1 MTTSPALPTALTTA
15 LTPRDPEY
23 AAAIAPFVTTT
34 TPRPD
39 LVVEARSPADVVAA
53 VRWAGGEGRAVT
65 VQATG
70 HQLLADLAGSVL
82 ISTRR
87 LDQVRVDPDART
99 ATVGGGARWQQ
110 VIAAATPH
118 GLAPICGSSSHVGVV
133 GFCLGGGHGPLSR
146 AFGTG
151 ADQVRRIRVVT
162 ADGVERDLDAT
173 REPDLFAALLGGK
186 AGFGVVTEMEIA
198 LHPVTRLYG
207 GGIFFPGEASPPL
220 LHAWRE
226 WVATLPDEA
235 STSIALLRLPPDP
248 SLPPPLQGAF
258 VTHLRFAHLGTA
270 AEGAA
275 LLAPMRAVAE
285 PIADMVDEMPFAA
298 IDAIHA
304 DPTEPMPIWDDSATL
319 GALPPEAVEA
329 LLAVAGP
336 GVETPVIMAELRQL
350 GGAIARRPQRAH
362 DAVAGRDA
370 AFGLYALAPMFPPVA
385 AAAPAA
391 ARGVVDAVRPWAVG
405 GLPNFQ
411 GLAAGAR
418 LGALWDDATLAFLAG
433 VREAYDPAGMFRTVG
448 LRG

>member
-1 MTTSPALPTALTTA
+1 MSVPTVPT
-15 LTPRDPEY
+15 LTPADPTY
-23 AAAIAPFVTTT
+23 AAAVAPFTTTT

-53 VRWAGGEGRAVT
+53 VRWAGEEGRAVT

-70 HQLLADLAGSVL
+70 HQLLTDLAGSVL
-82 ISTRR
+82 ISTRH
-87 LDQVRVDPDART
+87 LDDVRVDPVART
-99 ATVGGGARWQQ
+99 AVVGGGAPWKQ
-110 VIAAATPH
+110 VIAEAAPH

-151 ADQVRRIRVVT
+151 ADQVRRIRIVT
-162 ADGVERDLDAT
+162 ADGVERDVDAD
-173 REPDLFAALLGGK
+173 REPDLFDALRGGK

-198 LHPVTRLYG
+198 LHPVSRLYG
-207 GGIFFPGEASPPL
+207 GGIFFPGEASPQL

-258 VTHLRFAHLGTA
+258 VAHLRFAYLGTA
-270 AEGAA
+270 EEGAA
-275 LLAPMRAVAE
+275 LLAPMRAVAGA
-285 PIADMVDEMPFAA
+285 IADMVDEMPFAA
-298 IDAIHA
+298 IDAIHS
-304 DPTEPMPIWDDSATL
+304 DPTDPMPIWDDSATL
-319 GALPPEAVEA
+319 SALPAAAVDA

-336 GVETPVIMAELRQL
+336 GVETPLIMAELRHF
-350 GGAIARRPQRAH
+350 GGAIAKAGAGRH

-385 AAAPAA
+385 AIAPAA
-391 ARGVVDAVRPWAVG
+391 ARGVVDAVRPWTMG

-411 GLAAGAR
+411 GPAAGGR
-418 LGALWDDATLAFLAG
+418 MGSLWDDATTAFLTG

>member
-1 MTTSPALPTALTTA
+1 MTTSLTAPAA
-15 LTPRDPEY
+15 LTPLDTGY
-23 AAAIAPFVTTT
+23 AAAVAPFVTTT

-70 HQLLADLAGSVL
+70 HQLLSDLAGSVL
-82 ISTRR
+82 ISTRH
-87 LDQVRVDPDART
+87 LDQVRIDPEART

-133 GFCLGGGHGPLSR
+133 GFCLGGGQLSR

-151 ADQVRRIRVVT
+151 ADQVRRVRVVT
-162 ADGVERDLDAT
+162 ADGVERDVDDT
-173 REPDLFAALLGGK
+173 REPELFAALLGGK
-186 AGFGVVTEMEIA
+186 TGFGVVTEIEIA

-207 GGIFFPGEASPPL
+207 GGAFFPGEASPQL
-220 LHAWRE
+220 LHAWRA
-226 WVATLPDEA
+226 WVTTLPDE
-235 STSIALLRLPPDP
+235 SSSSVALLRLPPDP

-270 AEGAA
+270 EEGAA
-275 LLAPMRAVAE
+275 ILAPMRAVAT
-285 PIADMVDEMPFAA
+285 PIADMIDEMPFAA

-304 DPTEPMPIWDDSATL
+304 DPTDPMPIWDDSTTL
-319 GALPPEAVEA
+319 GALTVDAVDA

-336 GVETPVIMAELRQL
+336 GVETPLIMAELRHL
-350 GGAIARRPQRAH
+350 GGAIAHRPPREH

-370 AFGLYALAPMFPPVA
+370 AFHLYALAPMFPPVA
-385 AAAPAA
+385 AMAPAA
-391 ARGVVDAVRPWAVG
+391 ARSVIDALRPWATG

-411 GLAAGAR
+411 GPAAGGR
-418 LGALWDDATLAFLAG
+418 LGALWDGATLAFLTG
-433 VREAYDPAGMFRTVG
+433 VRESYDPDGMFRAVG
-448 LRG
+448 LR